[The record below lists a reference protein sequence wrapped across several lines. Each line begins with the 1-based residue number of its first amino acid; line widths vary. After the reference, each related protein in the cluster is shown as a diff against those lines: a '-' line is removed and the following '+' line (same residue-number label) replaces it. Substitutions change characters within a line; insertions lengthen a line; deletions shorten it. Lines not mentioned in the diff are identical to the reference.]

1 MEWISVNNE
10 KPKDQEAMLVFDKW
24 DDKVYVRVAVY
35 SETKDVFCDSYD
47 EGHSIDDV
55 EYWMHLPVLPK
66 EDA

>member
-1 MEWISVNNE
+1 MEWISVNKE
-10 KPKDQEAMLVFDKW
+10 KPKHREAVFVFDKW

-35 SETKDVFCDSYD
+35 SETKDVFYDPYD

-55 EYWMHLPVLPK
+55 EYWMHLPGLPK